1 MDAEGREAQAI
12 MSLGL
17 GSLFEILGSLS
28 VVSQIFIVGISAIWI
43 LFNVRYSPKVVELGP
58 TILTTLGIFGTFL
71 GVAIGLAH
79 FDTTNVQG
87 SVPALLSGLKT
98 AFWASVFGVGAA
110 VQIKGREFLFGTGEK
125 QGEGQEATPLA
136 VLVDIRDSL
145 GGIGE
150 NSLVQQIRLVRQDLN
165 DRLLAQIRMARQDT
179 NERMEAFRSGQLEV
193 VAQIDNM
200 ANAQTH
206 ALQQLAT
213 MGSHTLVEA
222 LQDVVTGFNDKVASQ
237 FGENYRDLNQAVGQL
252 LTWQQEYRETIKTM
266 TSELADTLRMLGYA
280 ASDFRAVT
288 QGSERFAQT
297 AERVART
304 LDGIEAGESRI
315 ADVTRGLVKLTE
327 EASGRV
333 PYIEA
338 RLLELTSQMTNA
350 VQSNQKSLSAA
361 LAGSVA
367 ELRLAMEASQTAIAD
382 IGRAIAAQ
390 LHDNQAAIAAA
401 LAENAAAMTEALQV
415 TQRNLLAAV
424 AGFDDETTHLIGMTK
439 DRVLQLDRT
448 IAASLN
454 QSIDKLAGQL
464 TAHMDAAG
472 ARVAAHPA
480 KPRLQIV
487 ADAAGDD

>member
-1 MDAEGREAQAI
+1 

-17 GSLFEILGSLS
+17 GSLYGFLTSLS
-28 VVSQIFIVGISAIWI
+28 VVSQLFIVGILAIWVV
-43 LFNVRYSPKVVELGP
+43 FNVRYSPRVVELGP

-79 FDTTNVQG
+79 FDSTNVQA
-87 SVPALLSGLKT
+87 SVPALLAGLKT

-110 VQIKGREFLFGTGEK
+110 VQIKGREFLFGNGEK

-136 VLVDIRDSL
+136 VLVDIRDAL

-150 NSLVQQIRLVRQDLN
+150 NSMVQQLRLVRQDLN

-179 NERMEAFRSGQLEV
+179 NERMEAFRNGQLEV
-193 VAQIDNM
+193 VARIDHM
-200 ANAQTH
+200 ANAQTQ
-206 ALQQLAT
+206 ALQNLAT
-213 MGSHTLVEA
+213 MGSQTLVET
-222 LQDVVTGFNDKVASQ
+222 LQEVVVGFNDKVASQ
-237 FGENYRDLNQAVGQL
+237 FGENYRELGQAVGQM
-252 LTWQQEYRETIKTM
+252 LTWQNEYRETIKSM
-266 TSELADTLRMLGYA
+266 TGELAETLRLLGYA
-280 ASDFRAVT
+280 AGDFRAVT

-350 VQSNQKSLSAA
+350 VQSNQQTLSAA
-361 LAGSVA
+361 LTGSAA
-367 ELRLAMEASQTAIAD
+367 ELRQAMEASQASFAD
-382 IGRAIAAQ
+382 IARASAAQ
-390 LHDNQAAIAAA
+390 LQENQAAIAAA
-401 LAENAAAMTEALQV
+401 LTANAGAMTDALQA
-415 TQRNLLAAV
+415 TQRNLLGAI
-424 AGFDDETTHLIGMTK
+424 AGFDEDTANLIGMTK
-439 DRVLQLDRT
+439 ERVVKLDHAMAVNLT
-448 IAASLN
+448 K
-454 QSIDKLAGQL
+454 SIENLAGQL
-464 TAHMDAAG
+464 TAQMEAAG
-472 ARVAAHPA
+472 ARAAAHAA

-487 ADAAGDD
+487 ADAGGND